1 MRQPNGWFVNDMIV
15 FGDLDK
21 RGYIGKG
28 FKITACDSR
37 QSFNMTLNEIHHRLN
52 TFLRTIEH
60 DSRVQFQWG
69 VDSDY
74 QRELLQYKAATE
86 KSAKNEWTKFVRT
99 ERFNRYWEMMLN
111 RDLRRENLYVYIT
124 TEIKEHVPSNLTN
137 EELESFYADILKN
150 YERFF
155 NRKFNELQAVLSNG
169 STQVQAMTDKD
180 HYFHWLNFLNPS
192 FADRDLG
199 FDPLTLFEPNS
210 TIQDNCWFS
219 GFKGNKKRNINND
232 FAFYMD
238 GYYHDII
245 LIKRMPETTFPGIMH
260 QLTSQ
265 LLIDY
270 SITVNIYPVRLEQKI
285 NETEKLIER
294 LKGDL
299 AAERKTSL
307 EASIDKAHDRLYNIS
322 SGEKIP
328 FRADIIIRLWSNNI
342 EQLTNNASII
352 KSQINL
358 MNGAKYWEIP
368 NSTTGK
374 NLFYMTWPGWT
385 FSDYTEEGYALE
397 EDDPKLTDMIP
408 FSSTYTGL
416 LENAEALYDGDLYN
430 IIGVKTFK
438 AGSPQHSA
446 VFGSTGAGKSATII
460 DLLSQTECFYD
471 FTCIIEDGLSY
482 GVLTG
487 AYGESP
493 IIFNPNSTYIINY
506 LDTEGLPV
514 TPQHISSAS
523 GLVAMMCGHS
533 SDESLMKRRTSIIT
547 EHINML
553 YDDKYNDWKQ
563 ANQELIPEIAKT
575 VLAVNM
581 YKTREMPEGS
591 SFIEAWV
598 EFRDLKNESEDNVE
612 DILSSITENDIS
624 KLMVSDE
631 ESIKNA
637 ACAWFSKNEY
647 PVHSELYELIR
658 MSSFEFGTDIEI
670 GNIAQLIKD
679 WCYNGKHGCLFDGYT
694 NVRFDRKIVHFE
706 LGRLSSADKQLKE
719 IAVFLISNQI
729 RNHIISL
736 PRKCRKRIIFEEA
749 GKLLNIPGGTEIIS
763 EAYAQMRKLNTYV
776 LTIVQQYAMFKNDA
790 IRPIIMGNSKQFF
803 ILKQLLSSDL
813 DDLSR
818 DITISE
824 RAKGII
830 KEYKSPADNESLD
843 KYASFTYHFD
853 SYPLPEYGT
862 ARNICCSEML
872 YVSSSNAELYDLRS
886 RQLKK
891 EPNLIEAIKKHSKNI
906 AVA

>member
-1 MRQPNGWFVNDMIV
+1 MRQPNGWFVNDMVV
-15 FGDLDK
+15 FGDLDS

-28 FKITACDSR
+28 FKITATDTR

-52 TFLRTIEH
+52 TLLRTIEG
-60 DSRVQFQWG
+60 DTRIQFQWG

-74 QRELLQYKAATE
+74 QRELLQYRKETE
-86 KSAKNEWTKFVRT
+86 KSNCSEWTKFVRE
-99 ERFNRYWEMMLN
+99 ERFNRYWNMMLK
-111 RDLRRENLYVYIT
+111 REIRRETLYVYIT
-124 TEIKEHVPSNLTN
+124 KSIKEHIPSNLSDI
-137 EELESFYADILKN
+137 ELEEFYSDLLRN

-155 NRKFNELQAVLSNG
+155 SRKLNELQAILSNG
-169 STQVQAMTDKD
+169 STKVIPMGDKE
-180 HYFHWLNFLNPS
+180 HFLHWVKFLNPS
-192 FADRDLG
+192 FANRDLA
-199 FDPLTLFEPNS
+199 FDPVTLFEPDA

-219 GFKGNKKRNINND
+219 GFKGNRNRNINND

-238 GYYHDII
+238 EYYHDII
-245 LIKRMPETTFPGIMH
+245 LVKRMPETTYPGIMH
-260 QLTSQ
+260 QLTS
-265 LLIDY
+265 LPIIDY
-270 SITVNIYPVRLEQKI
+270 SITVNIYPVQLEVKI

-299 AAERKTSL
+299 AAERKASL

-322 SGEKIP
+322 SGERVP
-328 FRADIIIRLWSNNI
+328 FKTDIIIRLWASNI
-342 EQLTNNASII
+342 EQLTNNASIV

-368 NSTTGK
+368 NCTTSK

-385 FSDYTEEGYALE
+385 FSDYTNEGYAVE

-408 FSSTYTGL
+408 FSATYTGQ

-460 DLLSQTECFYD
+460 DLLSQTECYYD

-482 GVLTG
+482 GVMTK

-506 LDTEGLPV
+506 LDTGGLPI

-523 GLVAMMCGHS
+523 GLVALMCGHS

-553 YDDKYNDWKQ
+553 YEDKFSEWKHT
-563 ANQELIPEIAKT
+563 NQQLIPEIAKS
-575 VLAVNM
+575 VIAVNK
-581 YKTREMPEGS
+581 YKNLEMPEGS

-598 EFRDLKNESEDNVE
+598 EFRDLKNDSPDEADKILTSISED
-612 DILSSITENDIS
+612 DIS
-624 KLMVSDE
+624 RLIVEDE

-637 ACAWFSKNEY
+637 AYAWFETKEY
-647 PVHSELYELIR
+647 PVHSELYELIK
-658 MSSFEFGTDIEI
+658 MSSFEFGSDTELS
-670 GNIAQLIKD
+670 NIAQQIKD

-694 NVRFDRKIVHFE
+694 NVRFDRSIVHFE

-719 IAVFLISNQI
+719 IVVFLISNQV
-729 RNHIISL
+729 RNYIISL
-736 PRKCRKRIIFEEA
+736 PRKSRKRIVFEEA
-749 GKLLNIPGGTEIIS
+749 GKLLNIPGGTDIIS
-763 EAYAQMRKLNTYV
+763 EAYAQMRKLNTFV

-803 ILKQLLSSDL
+803 IMKQLLSSDL
-813 DDLSR
+813 DDLSK

-824 RAKGII
+824 KAKNII
-830 KEYKSPADNESLD
+830 REYKSPADNEAID

-853 SYPLPEYGT
+853 SYPVPEYGT
-862 ARNICCSEML
+862 VRNICCPEML
-872 YVSSSNAELYDLRS
+872 YVSSSNAELYDTRS

-891 EPNLIEAIKKHSKNI
+891 ETNLVQAIRKYSQNI
-906 AVA
+906 VNA